1 MKFSIIVHYDQKDL
15 RLVAEV
21 IHTTDQ
27 IERIEVR
34 GKNRSII
41 LQNNRPL
48 LESKNLKSRKPN
60 WKLIEGK
67 MNNIY
72 LLEQIIS
79 TLEYVRKKSNQAPR
93 SVKPYKL

>member
-1 MKFSIIVHYDQKDL
+1 MKFSIVVQYDRKDI
-15 RLVAEV
+15 RLIAEV

-34 GKNRSII
+34 GRNRSII

-48 LESKNLKSRKPN
+48 LEAKNLKSRKPN
-60 WKLIEGK
+60 WKLIDGK

-72 LLEQIIS
+72 LLEKIIE
-79 TLEYVRKKSNQAPR
+79 TLEYVIKKSNQSPR
-93 SVKPYKL
+93 TVKPYKL